1 MREVSLPA
9 KGILSVKDKAGVHQ
23 VDRMQETMEGFKC
36 KEKNWASSPDA
47 LGGQWGALNEGSVDT
62 FEFSVTHQA
71 AVWRGRC
78 VQGMRPEAERFILR
92 WKEMSLNRSDKRAT
106 QGLIQSSEHGY
117 EEWIVFRLKLQAQNM
132 KVPPYR
138 W

>member
-1 MREVSLPA
+1 MRFRTVCDCVRDHCSQT
-9 KGILSVKDKAGVHQ
+9 V
-23 VDRMQETMEGFKC
+23 EGFKC

-62 FEFSVTHQA
+62 FEFSATHQA
-71 AVWRGRC
+71 AVWRGKC
-78 VQGMRPEAERFILR
+78 VRGMRPEAERFILR
-92 WKEMSLNRSDKRAT
+92 WKEMSLNRSEKRAT

-117 EEWIVFRLKLQAQNM
+117 EEWIVFRLKLQAQNV